1 MNQTFTV
8 GAYGKLGLSKEY
20 LRHNCHDG
28 IALRLRTWMDT
39 GFDRAAATGR
49 LPAQN
54 GVVYRLLF
62 CPPGDS
68 HVLVAVLKH
77 SVDASGYRAFPFA
90 LFASAPRPR
99 ALPSDFLQRLE
110 SVWAKLETEFTTL
123 VKTTTNDEFFGRLR
137 LLAVSGALD
146 ESGESAPFTQFLA
159 APTREWLDGLYRQDA
174 ADLWVRALWR
184 LHVQRELLNRE
195 GGPAPSVAPANA
207 QPALRAFLL
216 PLASQQSPSAQ
227 VDLWR
232 AILASAHAQLQQL
245 PTVFLPA
252 VFLPGAGPASATLI
266 YRDLRAEDLPNAL
279 GCAPTDGQLTDLVLN
294 NGKLPAQGLG
304 AFRERVEAGPLASGA
319 VLRRVL
325 EFKIAP

>member
-28 IALRLRTWMDT
+28 IALRLRNWMDT

-62 CPPGDS
+62 SPPGDS

-99 ALPSDFLQRLE
+99 VLAGDFLQRLE
-110 SVWAKLETEFTTL
+110 PVWAKLESEFAAL
-123 VKTTTNDEFFGRLR
+123 VKTATNDEFFGRLR
-137 LLAVSGALD
+137 LLAVSGVLD

-159 APTREWLDGLYRQDA
+159 TPTRDWLEGMYRQDP
-174 ADLWVRALWR
+174 ADLWVRGLWR
-184 LHVQRELLNRE
+184 LHVQREPLNRE
-195 GGPAPSVAPANA
+195 SGPAPSVAAANA

-216 PLASQQSPSAQ
+216 PLSSKEAPTAQ

-245 PTVFLPA
+245 PTVFLPT
-252 VFLPGAGPASATLI
+252 VFLPGVSSASATLI

-279 GCAPTDGQLTDLVLN
+279 GCAPTNGQLTDLVSN
-294 NGKLPAQGLG
+294 DGKLPAQGLG
-304 AFRERVEAGPLASGA
+304 VFRDRVEAGPLASGA